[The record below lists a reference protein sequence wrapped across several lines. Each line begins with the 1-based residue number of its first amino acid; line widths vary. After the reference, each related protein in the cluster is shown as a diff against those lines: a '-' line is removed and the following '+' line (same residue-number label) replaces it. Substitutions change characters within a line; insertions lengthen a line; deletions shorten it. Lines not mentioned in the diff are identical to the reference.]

1 MKKIGVMFALF
12 ALCSC
17 ASAPVVQL
25 TETFDEAEAG
35 KLMKDGKNTILGS
48 AVWREKNGHIQKC
61 SGYQVTLYP
70 ATKYAEE
77 RMVALYGSAERG
89 SREIGKDKVVFAPDE
104 LNFYQLSKKSVC
116 DVDGKFE
123 FEDIAD
129 GDYIVETKIVWGN
142 PEEPDMQTE
151 GGKLI
156 QKVSVKGGKK
166 VKIVLSPY
174 L

>member
-1 MKKIGVMFALF
+1 MKKLGLAFVVLT
-12 ALCSC
+12 LCSC
-17 ASAPVVQL
+17 ASGPVVQL
-25 TETFDEAEAG
+25 TESFDEAEAE

-48 AVWREKNGHIQKC
+48 AVWREKNGQIQKC

-77 RMVALYGSAERG
+77 RMVALYGSSERG
-89 SREIGKDKVVFAPDE
+89 AREIKKDKIVFAPDE
-104 LNFYQLSKKSVC
+104 LNFHQLSKKTVC

-123 FEDIAD
+123 FENIAD

-142 PEEPDMQTE
+142 PEEPELQTE
-151 GGKLI
+151 GGKLV
-156 QKVSVKGGKK
+156 QKISVTGGKK
-166 VKIVLSPY
+166 IKVVLSPY